1 MKKNNPKKLLDDLKV
16 SNKMRPKMLK
26 RFKKEGWRFGDFH
39 MEKRYKKYMLT
50 IEFCIGDFCTAIGAK
65 GKHPWLLEKKVRNNS
80 FLEALITIEGYKS
93 RIDSGEHW
101 QGEENG

>member
-1 MKKNNPKKLLDDLKV
+1 MSNSNNESDSEELAVMLLRETEKAYLLKHIHTEKEAWFPKSQISFEYFNPEKL
-16 SNKMRPKMLK
+16 
-26 RFKKEGWRFGDFH
+26 
-39 MEKRYKKYMLT
+39 
-50 IEFCIGDFCTAIGAK
+50 K
-65 GKHPWLLEKKVRNNS
+65 GSVVIPTWLLEKKVRNNS